1 MLTTS
6 SFISDIAH
14 KRLDVTSDEYIER
27 LESVTGADVEKQ
39 LSAEP
44 GKYGLARLMTLISP
58 AAEPY
63 LEQMAQQGRD
73 LTLQRFGR
81 TIQLYAPLYVSNFC
95 VSSCRYCGYNTES
108 DFTPTRLS
116 IDQAVADAEVIASE
130 GFRNLLLVSGHDT
143 KFVTVEYL
151 TELASRLRDKFASI
165 TIEIYQLDRSRY
177 KQLFD
182 AGIDG
187 VTLYQETYNRDMYTY
202 YHPKGPKSDY
212 EFRLSAHDATASAGM
227 RRLGLGF
234 LLGLYDWRM
243 ETLALAEHAAYL
255 MKHYWRSQVS
265 FSFPRMRPTINV
277 AEQYE
282 HLVSDKQLVQ
292 MMLALRLC
300 FADAGIVLSTRESA
314 EFRDNM
320 INLCVTQVSAGSK
333 TNPGGY
339 SSDTES
345 AEQFVIDDDR
355 TPAQIAQVIKDAG
368 KEVVWKDWDKSFT
381 A

>member
-1 MLTTS
+1 MLKTPT
-6 SFISDIAH
+6 ITNELTNKH
-14 KRLDVTSDEYIER
+14 LDVSSEQYIER
-27 LESVTGADVEKQ
+27 LDSVTTTDVEKQ
-39 LSAEP
+39 LSDAP
-44 GKYGLARLMTLISP
+44 GKYSLARLLTLTSP
-58 AAEPY
+58 AAENF
-63 LEQMAQQGRD
+63 LEQMAQQARD

-81 TIQLYAPLYVSNFC
+81 TIQLYAPLYVSNRC
-95 VSSCRYCGYNTES
+95 VSSCKYCGYNIS
-108 DFTPTRLS
+108 SGFTPTQLT

-143 KFVTVEYL
+143 EFVTIDYL

-165 TIEIYQLDRSRY
+165 TIEIYQLDQSQY

-187 VTLYQETYNRDMYTY
+187 VTLYQETYNRDMFAY
-202 YHPKGPKSDY
+202 YHPRGPKSDY

-234 LLGLYDWRM
+234 LLGLYDWRL
-243 ETLALAEHAAYL
+243 ETLAMAEHAAYL

-265 FSFPRMRPTINV
+265 FSFPRMRPAINV
-277 AEQYE
+277 AEQYK

-314 EFRDNM
+314 QFRDNM
-320 INLCVTQVSAGSK
+320 INICVTQLSAGSK

-339 SSDTES
+339 SSNTDS
-345 AEQFVIDDDR
+345 AEQFQIDDDR
-355 TPAQIAQVIKDAG
+355 TPTQIAQVIKKAG
-368 KEVVWKDWDKSFT
+368 RETVWKDWDKSFT